1 MSTHNICFHREIRK
15 ILCGYPLLSVAM
27 HTYYKI
33 WTSPFYYVS
42 EWPKTAGWVVD
53 SEDQD
58 QTPHYAASYLCL
70 HCLLWPVCPSTLVEM
85 VIQHALIFDTKYIQK
100 CIQYYK
106 RWHPFFSI
114 FFFIFQTKLGWYFM
128 WMVCEQ
134 FTWNVKPFFWF
145 FFLMRMSHSAVVNC
159 ALRANRK
166 YE

>member
-1 MSTHNICFHREIRK
+1 MSTHNICFRREIRK

-33 WTSPFYYVS
+33 WTSPSYYVS

-85 VIQHALIFDTKYIQK
+85 VIQHTLIFDTKYIQK

-106 RWHPFFSI
+106 RWHPFFFLFFFYFSDKTRLIFHVNGLRTVHMKCQAFFLI
-114 FFFIFQTKLGWYFM
+114 FFFNENVAFCS
-128 WMVCEQ
+128 CELCI
-134 FTWNVKPFFWF
+134 K
-145 FFLMRMSHSAVVNC
+145 S
-159 ALRANRK
+159 
-166 YE
+166 